1 VSGRRARPPSQRQLR
16 VGEEVRHALAR
27 ILERGMLRDPGLEGI
42 TVTVTEVRMSPDL
55 RRAHVF
61 VTPLG
66 GGPAAAVVQVL
77 ARARPFLRRQVAEA
91 VDLRY
96 VPDMDFVADGSFD
109 QALRIE
115 TLLADPA
122 VARDLDGARDDEDL
136 DDEDENDGP

>member
-1 VSGRRARPPSQRQLR
+1 L
-16 VGEEVRHALAR
+16 RHALAR

-66 GGPAAAVVQVL
+66 GGPTAPVL
-77 ARARPFLRRQVAEA
+77 EALTRARPFLRRHIARSVE
-91 VDLRY
+91 LRN
-96 VPDMDFVADGSFD
+96 VPDMDFMADGSFD
-109 QALRIE
+109 EATRIE

-122 VARDLDGARDDEDL
+122 VARDLDGPADDEIE
-136 DDEDENDGP
+136 DEDTNHGL